1 MEKFKLKTLTPEA
14 VETMMRYPWKGNVR
28 ELKNVVERLLI
39 MTSKDT
45 IEKKDLPE
53 QVRGEAKVYVPAAA
67 KVQTLK
73 DFRDLTA

>member
-53 QVRGEAKVYVPAAA
+53 
-67 KVQTLK
+67 
-73 DFRDLTA
+73 